1 LKRYSHYEEYPW
13 TQTLGWVGLIFLLLL
28 LLHDKEEQPNLLLFF
43 LRGLLGEKLV
53 VDLGAPMLVT
63 EPPQLDSL

>member
-1 LKRYSHYEEYPW
+1 
-13 TQTLGWVGLIFLLLL
+13 
-28 LLHDKEEQPNLLLFF
+28 